1 MAGIRAAIAG
11 IGLLLSIAQPAGALM
26 IGPGQS
32 LEVDFAFGAAP
43 VFSTG
48 GSPPLTL
55 PPDVLTFRILL
66 GPGTSGLAGLEVECW
81 DGATLLGSRS
91 GGSSPLIWGF
101 ADPASRWPAAL
112 NRVDVDLASVVA
124 GTIQGM
130 IRLVPTF
137 ASGGGS
143 LEITF
148 IEILSGATDAAGSL
162 LVASP
167 SPTLSAPRLLPEP
180 AAALLLAAA
189 LGGVAASRRLRA

>member
-1 MAGIRAAIAG
+1 MAGMRAAIAG
-11 IGLLLSIAQPAGALM
+11 IALLLSIAWPAGALT

-32 LEVDFAFGAAP
+32 MEVDFTFGAPP
-43 VFSTG
+43 VFATG

-55 PPDVLTFRILL
+55 PPDVLTFRILV

-91 GGSSPLIWGF
+91 GGTSPLIWGF

-137 ASGGGS
+137 APGGGA
-143 LEITF
+143 LEVTF
-148 IEILSGATDAAGSL
+148 VEILSGATDAVGAL

-189 LGGVAASRRLRA
+189 LGGLAAARRPRA